1 MGNDLREL
9 RRQAQSRKFREDME
23 LQKLKDSQSSNT
35 ILAILIILAI
45 IGLGYLI
52 YIFSSPASRDHKCAW
67 CGKTEPCDSYCVQTI
82 EGYNADGSI
91 KFGVDIVYIGD
102 KCYPDALENGMEKGW
117 INIKER

>member
-9 RRQAQSRKFREDME
+9 QRQARARHSAGKEKPFKTAYIVWIIM
-23 LQKLKDSQSSNT
+23 
-35 ILAILIILAI
+35 AIVGIA
-45 IGLGYLI
+45 YLI
-52 YIFSSPASRDHKCAW
+52 YVFFSPDSRIHKCAW
-67 CGKTEPCDSYCVQTI
+67 CGKTEPCDSYRVQTI

-102 KCYPDALENGMEKGW
+102 KCYPDALENGVEKGW